1 VFDRLKKILSGGK
14 EDYTEII
21 ENEASDMDEDSMFK
35 DVSLLTPREY
45 DLYLLLLEGFSLKEC
60 AEKLSV
66 KYSTANTHMTAVYK
80 KLKVN
85 TRAELIIKYRNIKD
99 QGGIT

>member
-1 VFDRLKKILSGGK
+1 MFDRLKKILSGGK